1 MSQQLGGQPIIILK
15 EGATRNRGKEAQNSN
30 FAAAKAVA
38 AAVRSTLG
46 PKSMDKMLIDG
57 MGDIT
62 ITNDGVT
69 ILKEMDIEHPAAK
82 MMVEV
87 AKTQDAEVGDGTT
100 TSVIIAAELLKNAEG
115 LLAQSV
121 HPTVIAEGYLMAA
134 EKALSILDGFAIAV
148 KPTDTAMLAKIAG
161 TALTGKHA
169 EVSMDHLCD
178 IIVRAVVSVT
188 DPDGKADLAHIN
200 VEKKVGASVDDTV
213 LVEGMVIDKE
223 RGNPNMPKSVKDAK
237 VLLLNAALEFKKT
250 EVNAK
255 INITTPGQAQAFL
268 DEEEHMVRA
277 MVDKII
283 KSGANVLF
291 CQKGIDDVSLHYLA
305 KAGIL
310 AARRVKKS
318 DSENLA
324 RATGANIVNSIDTIT
339 PKDLGYA
346 GLVEERKV
354 SGDEMIYVSK
364 CKNPKAVSI
373 IVRGGTEHVVDELER
388 GIHDALMVVSVVI
401 EGKKIVAGG
410 GAPETELSLRLHEYA
425 ATVGGRVQLAIEAF
439 AAAME
444 IIPRTLAENA
454 GLDAINMLV
463 DMRAAHA
470 AGKLTFGVD
479 ADAKKPADMLKAGV
493 VEPMR
498 VKTQAISS
506 AAEAAVMI
514 LRIDDIIAS
523 SKAAD
528 LAPGCLPAVWV
539 GCPGHGR
546 LLKIYF
552 FPITNLNESDTHHRI
567 IIPLSFPGPFPRH
580 QPALIGLPGKTASNP
595 VKCNIP

>member
-1 MSQQLGGQPIIILK
+1 MSQQLGGQPLIILK
-15 EGATRNRGKEAQNSN
+15 EGATRSRGQEAQNSN

-46 PKSMDKMLIDG
+46 PKGMDKMLIDG

-100 TSVIIAAELLKNAEG
+100 TSVVIAAELLKNAEA
-115 LLAQSV
+115 LLTQSV
-121 HPTVIAEGYLMAA
+121 HPTVIAEGYQMAA
-134 EKALSILDGFAIAV
+134 EKALAILDGVSITI
-148 KPTDTAMLAKIAG
+148 KPTDTAMLKKIAE
-161 TALTGKHA
+161 TALTGKNA
-169 EVSMDHLCD
+169 EGQREWLCG
-178 IIVRAVVSVT
+178 IIVKAVTSVT

-200 VEKKVGASVDDTV
+200 VEKKVGGSVDDSA
-213 LVEGMVIDKE
+213 LIEGMVIDKE
-223 RGNPNMPKSVKDAK
+223 RANPNMPKSVKDAK
-237 VLLLNAALEFKKT
+237 ILILNAALEFKKT

-255 INITTPGQAQAFL
+255 INISTPGQAQAFL

-277 MVDKII
+277 MVDKVT
-283 KSGANVLF
+283 KSGATVLF

-318 DSENLA
+318 DAENLA
-324 RATGANIVNSIDTIT
+324 RATGATVVNSIDTIT
-339 PKDLGYA
+339 SNDLGYA

-373 IVRGGTEHVVDELER
+373 VVRGGTEHVVDELER
-388 GIHDALMVVSVVI
+388 AIHDALMVVSVVI
-401 EGKKIVAGG
+401 DGKKIVAGG
-410 GAPETELSLRLHEYA
+410 GAPETELSLQLREYA

-470 AGKLTFGVD
+470 AGKKNFGVD
-479 ADAKKPADMLKAGV
+479 TETKKPADMLKAGV
-493 VEPMR
+493 VEPLR

-506 AAEAAVMI
+506 ATEASVLI

-523 SKAAD
+523 SKAAG
-528 LAPGCLPAVWV
+528 PGAGMP
-539 GCPGHGR
+539 PGGMGGM
-546 LLKIYF
+546 
-552 FPITNLNESDTHHRI
+552 P
-567 IIPLSFPGPFPRH
+567 PGM
-580 QPALIGLPGKTASNP
+580 GGY
-595 VKCNIP
+595 